1 MAKFLEIMKEL
12 WQTLKREFFPPKTF
26 HYVPLLKT
34 KINTAGLIKCNVLEF
49 DPGDFELIKKIEN
62 TSFEFYI
69 NSESFFFP
77 DEIQIKETDL
87 QNINSIETS
96 TVDLFFA
103 FQKNDVKN
111 VNMKPSRKIALKL
124 VKDSVN
130 LRKYP
135 ENLLFEK
142 FYIKKYP
149 VYDVQKEKV
158 LESLAKLIKTFGINP
173 QNLKFVGVFKN
184 VPLKNI
190 DSMLVENDKIILE
203 FKKSNE
209 KIIKNIIV
217 VREKSSGKIFF
228 YPF

>member
-1 MAKFLEIMKEL
+1 
-12 WQTLKREFFPPKTF
+12 
-26 HYVPLLKT
+26 
-34 KINTAGLIKCNVLEF
+34 
-49 DPGDFELIKKIEN
+49 
-62 TSFEFYI
+62 
-69 NSESFFFP
+69 
-77 DEIQIKETDL
+77 
-87 QNINSIETS
+87 
-96 TVDLFFA
+96 
-103 FQKNDVKN
+103 
-111 VNMKPSRKIALKL
+111 LKL